1 MPYHVLKRL
10 RAQAAK
16 GKKKTEK
23 AAAKGRT
30 MVTHNQCHADVAN
43 RKVSAMK
50 DRPYVHMEE

>member
-10 RAQAAK
+10 RARATK
-16 GKKKTEK
+16 DKEK
-23 AAAKGRT
+23 IERAAAKGRT